1 MTTDGKFESIE
12 DFSKNATM
20 DDAMELFKF
29 YCKYLKGTVKFPT
42 KEEPNPKCRFQFL
55 ASEAKQEM
63 HKVKFDVAGK
73 TLGDVVE
80 ILEEYLAEKT
90 LLQSTTKE
98 KPPLKFVEGRQDFT
112 KRSVMMTDDHWHRLQ
127 KLYNMYPIM
136 NKHYVFQALLEDALS
151 RLGV

>member
-12 DFSKNATM
+12 DFSKNATW
-20 DDAMELFKF
+20 DDILELFEF

-63 HKVKFDVAGK
+63 HKIKLNTEGN
-73 TLGDVVE
+73 TIGDAIE
-80 ILEEYLAEKT
+80 ILEEIVAKKKLF
-90 LLQSTTKE
+90 QSTTKE
-98 KPPLKFVEGRQDFT
+98 KPPLKFVEGRHAFT
-112 KRSVMMTDDHWHRLQ
+112 KRSVMMTEDHWHRLQ
-127 KLYNMYPIM
+127 KLYDMYPIM

>member
-12 DFSKNATM
+12 DFSKNATWY
-20 DDAMELFKF
+20 DILELFRF
-29 YCKYLKGTVKFPT
+29 YRKYLEGTVKFPT

-63 HKVKFDVAGK
+63 HKLKLDEKGHTV
-73 TLGDVVE
+73 GDAIE
-80 ILEEYLAEKT
+80 ILEEIAARKK

-98 KPPLKFVEGRQDFT
+98 KPPLKFVVGKHAFT
-112 KRSVMMTDDHWHRLQ
+112 KRSVMMTEDHWHRLQ
-127 KLYNMYPIM
+127 KLYDMYPTI

-151 RLGV
+151 RLGM